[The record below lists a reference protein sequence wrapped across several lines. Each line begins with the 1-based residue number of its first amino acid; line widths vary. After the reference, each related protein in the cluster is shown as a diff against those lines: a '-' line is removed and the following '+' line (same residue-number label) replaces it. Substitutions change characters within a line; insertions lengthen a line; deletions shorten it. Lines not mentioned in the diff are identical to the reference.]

1 MKLEYFTLSDL
12 FRWSFISSDVY
23 HLTFTWP
30 KSAEVA
36 ERLERPDCQTAEEEI
51 THQLQAYHRELQGLQ
66 DTYSNCMKTI
76 DADQPHV
83 DVFAQGEN
91 TFRFSPYS
99 LICACLAGFYPS
111 IYLTETGEFISI
123 TTFSVYNR

>member
-1 MKLEYFTLSDL
+1 M
-12 FRWSFISSDVY
+12 
-23 HLTFTWP
+23 WP
-30 KSAEVA
+30 ESAEVA

-99 LICACLAGFYPS
+99 LICMFSWILSFHLFNRDWR
-111 IYLTETGEFISI
+111 IYFDSN
-123 TTFSVYNR
+123 FFVYYR